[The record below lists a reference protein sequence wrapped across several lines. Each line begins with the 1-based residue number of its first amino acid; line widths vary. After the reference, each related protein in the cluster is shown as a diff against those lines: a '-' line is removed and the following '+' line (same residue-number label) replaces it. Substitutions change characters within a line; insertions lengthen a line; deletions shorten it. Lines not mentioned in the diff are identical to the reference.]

1 MSNLPSQQ
9 TEAPT
14 CEALSDDELQAV
26 SGGVAFAIGRAAQGG
41 ALVTGKVV
49 NPGLIGGIKLIG
61 CVTCRSGIPLDL
73 TKNSVINPVL
83 NSPLSRF

>member
-9 TEAPT
+9 TEELA
-14 CEALSDDELQAV
+14 CELLSDDELQAV
-26 SGGVAFAIGRAAQGG
+26 SGGVAYAIGKATQGV

-49 NPGLIGGIKLIG
+49 NPGLIGGIKPIG
-61 CVTCRSGIPLDL
+61 CAPCRSGIPLDL
-73 TKNSVINPVL
+73 IKNPVINPVL

>member
-26 SGGVAFAIGRAAQGG
+26 SGGVAFAIGRAALGG

-49 NPGLIGGIKLIG
+49 NPGLIG
-61 CVTCRSGIPLDL
+61 CVACRSGIPLDL
-73 TKNSVINPVL
+73 IKNPVIKTVL

>member
-26 SGGVAFAIGRAAQGG
+26 SGGVAFAIG
-41 ALVTGKVV
+41 KVV

-73 TKNSVINPVL
+73 IKNSVINPVL

>member
-1 MSNLPSQQ
+1 MSNLPSKQP
-9 TEAPT
+9 EASA

-26 SGGVAFAIGRAAQGG
+26 SGGVAFAIGRAAQGV

-49 NPGLIGGIKLIG
+49 NPGLIGGIKPIG
-61 CVTCRSGIPLDL
+61 CAPCRSGIPLDL
-73 TKNSVINPVL
+73 IKNPVINSVL

>member
-26 SGGVAFAIGRAAQGG
+26 SGGVAFAIGRAAQGV

-49 NPGLIGGIKLIG
+49 NPGLIGGIKPIG
-61 CVTCRSGIPLDL
+61 CVPCRSGIPLDL
-73 TKNSVINPVL
+73 IKNPVINPVL

>member
-26 SGGVAFAIGRAAQGG
+26 SGGVAFAIGRAAQAVPLPGRIKPFNCG
-41 ALVTGKVV
+41 A
-49 NPGLIGGIKLIG
+49 
-61 CVTCRSGIPLDL
+61 CVQGIPFNLVNNL
-73 TKNSVINPVL
+73 AVNPVL
-83 NSPLSRF
+83 NAPLSRF

>member
-9 TEAPT
+9 TEELA
-14 CEALSDDELQAV
+14 CELLSDDELQAV
-26 SGGVAFAIGRAAQGG
+26 SGGV

-49 NPGLIGGIKLIG
+49 NPGLIGGIKPIG
-61 CVTCRSGIPLDL
+61 CVPCRSGIPLDL
-73 TKNSVINPVL
+73 IKNPVINPVL